1 MTEFVGIRPKTY
13 VYSINGYNNEDDYD
27 REKIIKKS

>member
-13 VYSINGYNNEDDYD
+13 VYSINGYNNEDYD